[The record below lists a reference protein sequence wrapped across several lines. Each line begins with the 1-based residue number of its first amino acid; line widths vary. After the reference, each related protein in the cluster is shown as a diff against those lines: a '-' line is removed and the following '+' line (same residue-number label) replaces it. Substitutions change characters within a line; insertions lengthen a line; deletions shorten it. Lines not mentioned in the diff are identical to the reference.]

1 MAPNTMFY
9 KQYIDILKKKHF
21 RIVCSKSYG
30 LELLLFLMHSTIDD
44 ADFGIQETYDRIKYN
59 KPRKQAFIKFIN
71 NLEGRG
77 YIYRQQSKLKKSR
90 IVLRLEEEYLEELIH
105 ILDLNTI
112 DYLQE
117 LIKKTE

>member
-1 MAPNTMFY
+1 MFY
-9 KQYIDILKKKHF
+9 KQYMDILKKKHF
-21 RIVCSKSYG
+21 RIICSKSYG
-30 LELLLFLMHSTIDD
+30 LELLLLLIQNTIDD
-44 ADFGIQETYDRIKYN
+44 DDFGIQETYDLVKYN

-77 YIYRQQSKLKKSR
+77 YIYRQQSKSKKSR
-90 IVLRLEEEYLEELIH
+90 IVLRLEEDYVEELIR

-117 LIKKTE
+117 LIKTTK